1 MSTLQSSNLDNMAR
15 IGLHSVLL
23 LLFTMTIY
31 NFTTV
36 NLKSFNDAV
45 NKTLSEMLRET
56 SHFAKTQ
63 PITSVNGLKNNIYV
77 ALTSHVLPIIGKHDY
92 KN

>member
-1 MSTLQSSNLDNMAR
+1 MAR

-56 SHFAKTQ
+56 SHFAKTP
-63 PITSVNGLKNNIYV
+63 PITSVNVNQRIEK
-77 ALTSHVLPIIGKHDY
+77 
-92 KN
+92 

>member
-56 SHFAKTQ
+56 SHFAKTE
-63 PITSVNGLKNNIYV
+63 PITSVNVNQRIEK
-77 ALTSHVLPIIGKHDY
+77 
-92 KN
+92 

>member
-15 IGLHSVLL
+15 IGLHSFLL

-56 SHFAKTQ
+56 SHFAKTP
-63 PITSVNGLKNNIYV
+63 PITSVNVNQRIEK
-77 ALTSHVLPIIGKHDY
+77 
-92 KN
+92 